1 MATQGLKPIAIK
13 SSQILSQSM
22 KGRMIKLIADC
33 GLPLKITATWD
44 ETDYPTE
51 KGYSNVV
58 AGWLIRINGRK
69 YPRDAEGDHDYSYRY
84 TPRDGRTD
92 MGRWRAIDLAL
103 RDAGLTVSTPQQ
115 KLMPG
120 QKMPFNWMEQQM
132 MMEGFRD

>member
-1 MATQGLKPIAIK
+1 
-13 SSQILSQSM
+13 
-22 KGRMIKLIADC
+22 MIKLIADN

-58 AGWLIRINGRK
+58 AGWLIRINGQK
-69 YPRDAEGDHDYSYRY
+69 YPRPETDDYSQRY
-84 TPRDGRTD
+84 TPREGRTD

-103 RDAGLTVSTPQQ
+103 REAGLTVSTPQQ

-120 QKMPFNWMEQQM
+120 QKIPLNWMEQQM
-132 MMEGFRD
+132 MMEGFRDAK